1 MTFLERLGRLHVQW
15 TDKLIPSGQ
24 VLSAQQLRRAR
35 LLVGILCYALVFGT
49 LLLLVRYLTKGW
61 APATQAAI
69 VGPILFGG
77 LLWYYNR
84 FNRLNLVADMAVGLA
99 VLAIFMTA
107 YNDGGLSSRVLIW
120 LPVIPLVSQFIAH
133 TMKAFMTFFL
143 LSLLLVVLYYLHLTQ
158 VIISQVPSDS
168 LFGRL
173 VACVFAVMFVAI
185 VSQIYDHSRRLLS
198 TALIKE
204 KEKAEAAYRH
214 KSEFL
219 ANMSHELRTPF
230 NGVLGML
237 ELLLNSSLTQE
248 QRHRAALARS
258 SAESLLLL
266 INDILDFSKVEAG
279 KQELE
284 FIDFDLRELLGDL
297 AEALAFQAEVKG
309 LELILDFKGVKNTW
323 VHGDPT
329 RLRQVLSNL
338 LSNAIKFTQHGEVII
353 CANLQQTDEGMLL
366 HVVVS
371 DTGMG
376 IPVDKLDSLF
386 EQFTQVQSSTSR
398 EFGGTGLGLAIVK
411 KLCELMGGSVSVTS
425 QLGVG
430 SKFVVSI
437 NLQKA
442 KSLAQIDV
450 PIVLH
455 GQKILLVD
463 DNAKS
468 LQVLN
473 AQLQDW
479 GAQVSTAQTV
489 KEALGVLAG
498 TSNESFEL
506 AIIDLKM
513 PKVDGIELVKV
524 LKEQKKG
531 PFQSSK
537 MKIVMMTP
545 IESIANESSFSALG
559 VSACFPKPATYGDLK
574 SALSLLEQQGAQGEN
589 PLDAEPKKLTSTYID
604 TMRHGG
610 SEIRI
615 LVVDDNA
622 INLEVASAILDDLG
636 YMAFTAFSGQD
647 AINMLKN
654 CPEKSPFHGV
664 VMDCQMPVMDGL
676 QTTQAIRRGEG
687 GQQYANVPII
697 ALTANAMRGD
707 KEICIEA
714 GMNGYLSKPLDV
726 KKLCEAIVTL
736 IEPGMSKGGI

>member
-1 MTFLERLGRLHVQW
+1 MTFRQRLGVNHTQGL
-15 TDKLIPSGQ
+15 DSLIPDVE
-24 VLSAQQLRRAR
+24 VLSGQQLRRAR
-35 LLVGILCYALVFGT
+35 LLVGILCYALLFGS
-49 LLLLVRYLTKGW
+49 LLFVVRYIHSGW
-61 APATQAAI
+61 IASTQTALL
-69 VGPILFGG
+69 GPILLGS
-77 LLWYYNR
+77 LLVFYR
-84 FNRLNLVADMAVGLA
+84 CFNHLNQIADLA
-99 VLAIFMTA
+99 VLLTMLSLFSTA
-107 YNDGGLSSRVLIW
+107 YSDGGLTSRALIW
-120 LPVIPLVSQFIAH
+120 LPAIPLVSQFIAH
-133 TMKAFMTFFL
+133 TLRAVMTFFL
-143 LSLLLVVLYYLHLTQ
+143 LSLLLLVLYYLHLTG
-158 VIISQVPSDS
+158 VIKNPLPNDS
-168 LFGRL
+168 LFGRMVTGIFSL
-173 VACVFAVMFVAI
+173 MFVAI
-185 VSQIYDHSRRLLS
+185 VARVYDHSRHLLNNAL
-198 TALIKE
+198 TAQ

-297 AEALAFQAEVKG
+297 AEALAFQAEVKD
-309 LELILDFKGVKNTW
+309 LELILDFKDVKETW

-338 LSNAIKFTQHGEVII
+338 VSNAIKFTKHGEVVIL
-353 CANLQQTDEGMLL
+353 ADLQQADEGWLL
-366 HVVVS
+366 GVVVS

-376 IPVDKLDSLF
+376 IPEDKVDGLF

-398 EFGGTGLGLAIVK
+398 EFGGTGLGLAIVQ
-411 KLCELMGGSVSVTS
+411 KLCELMGGTVSVTS
-425 QLGVG
+425 QVGVG

-437 NLQKA
+437 NLQVA
-442 KSLAQIDV
+442 KSLAQIDG

-479 GAQVSTAQTV
+479 GAQVRTAQTV
-489 KEALGVLAG
+489 KEALAVLSD
-498 TSNESFEL
+498 TSNEPFEL
-506 AIIDLKM
+506 GLIDLKM
-513 PKVDGIELVKV
+513 PDVDGIELAKT
-524 LKEQKKG
+524 LKEQSKRS
-531 PFQSSK
+531 FQSSK

-545 IESIANESSFSALG
+545 IESIANESTFSALG
-559 VSACFPKPATYGDLK
+559 VSACFPKPATYGDLQ
-574 SALSLLEQQGAQGEN
+574 SALSLLIQQGVQGVD
-589 PLDAEPKKLTSTYID
+589 PLDGEPKKLTHTYID
-604 TMRHGG
+604 TMHHDG
-610 SEIRI
+610 SDIRI

-636 YMAFTAFSGQD
+636 YTAFTAFSGQD
-647 AINMLKN
+647 AISMLKN
-654 CPEKSPFHGV
+654 CPDESPFHGV
-664 VMDCQMPVMDGL
+664 IMDCQMPVMDGL
-676 QTTQAIRRGEG
+676 QTTSAIRRGEG
-687 GQQYANVPII
+687 GKRYINVPII

-707 KEICIEA
+707 KEICLEA
-714 GMNGYLSKPLDV
+714 GMNGYLSKPLDI
-726 KKLCEAIVTL
+726 KKLCEAIVIL
-736 IEPGMSKGGI
+736 VKPGLSNGGS

>member
-1 MTFLERLGRLHVQW
+1 MTFVQRLGDLHTQGL
-15 TDKLIPSGQ
+15 DSLIPDGDALSGQ
-24 VLSAQQLRRAR
+24 PLRRAR
-35 LLVGILCYALVFGT
+35 LLVGILCYALLFGSLLFIVRYVNSGWVAST
-49 LLLLVRYLTKGW
+49 QSALIGPILLGLLLVFYR
-61 APATQAAI
+61 
-69 VGPILFGG
+69 
-77 LLWYYNR
+77 R
-84 FNRLNLVADMAVGLA
+84 FNHLNQVADLA
-99 VLAIFMTA
+99 VLLTMLSLFSTA
-107 YNDGGLSSRVLIW
+107 YNDGGLTSRALIW
-120 LPVIPLVSQFIAH
+120 LPAIPLVSQFIAH
-133 TMKAFMTFFL
+133 TMRAFMTFFL
-143 LSLLLVVLYYLHLTQ
+143 LSLLLLALYYLHLIQ
-158 VIISQVPSDS
+158 VIKNPLPSDS
-168 LFGRL
+168 LFGRMVTAIFSL
-173 VACVFAVMFVAI
+173 MFVAI
-185 VSQIYDHSRRLLS
+185 VARVYDHSRRLLNN
-198 TALIKE
+198 ALIAQ

-309 LELILDFKGVKNTW
+309 LELILDFKGVKKAW

-338 LSNAIKFTQHGEVII
+338 LSNAIKFTRHGEVII
-353 CANLQQTDEGMLL
+353 CADLQQVDGNILL
-366 HVVVS
+366 SVVVS

-411 KLCELMGGSVSVTS
+411 KLCELMDGSVSVTS

-430 SKFVVSI
+430 SKFTVSI
-437 NLQKA
+437 NLQAA
-442 KSLAQIDV
+442 KSLIQVDS
-450 PIVLH
+450 PIILH

-473 AQLQDW
+473 TQLQGW

-489 KEALGVLAG
+489 KEALAVLSD
-498 TSNESFEL
+498 TSNVPFEL
-506 AIIDLKM
+506 ALIDLKM
-513 PKVDGIELVKV
+513 PDVDGIELAKI
-524 LKEQKKG
+524 LKEQNNK
-531 PFQSSK
+531 PFQSSEI
-537 MKIVMMTP
+537 KIVLMTP

-559 VSACFPKPATYGDLK
+559 ISACFPKPATYGDLQ
-574 SALSLLEQQGAQGEN
+574 SALSLLVQQGDQSGDS
-589 PLDAEPKKLTSTYID
+589 PGSEPKKLTHTYID
-604 TMRHGG
+604 TMHHDG

-636 YMAFTAFSGQD
+636 YTAFTAFSGQD

-654 CPEKSPFHGV
+654 CPDKSPFHGV

-687 GQQYANVPII
+687 GQRYSNVPII

-736 IEPGMSKGGI
+736 IEPGISKDDT